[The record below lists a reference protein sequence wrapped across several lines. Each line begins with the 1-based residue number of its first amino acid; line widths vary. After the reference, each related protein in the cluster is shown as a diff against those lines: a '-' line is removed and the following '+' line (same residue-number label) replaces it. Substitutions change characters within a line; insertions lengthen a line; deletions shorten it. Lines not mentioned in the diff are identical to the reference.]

1 MSKLNHDTPYEIM
14 YNYKYML
21 ETGYTFDE
29 YARTV
34 ASQIKEPNKEDNDKS
49 SDRQE

>member
-1 MSKLNHDTPYEIM
+1 
-14 YNYKYML
+14 ML

-34 ASQIKEPNKEDNDKS
+34 ASQIDMEKEKDKKKEDNK
-49 SDRQE
+49 